1 VQWLYERITIPLA
14 GEHFRRRPLAY
25 VRELGF
31 EVEETER
38 FRLGIVERVCAR
50 KPG

>member
-1 VQWLYERITIPLA
+1 
-14 GEHFRRRPLAY
+14 

-31 EVEETER
+31 DVEEAER
-38 FRLGIVERVCAR
+38 FRLGIVERVSAR

>member
-1 VQWLYERITIPLA
+1 
-14 GEHFRRRPLAY
+14 

-31 EVEETER
+31 EIEETER

>member
-1 VQWLYERITIPLA
+1 
-14 GEHFRRRPLAY
+14 

-31 EVEETER
+31 EVEETQR